1 MIRVGTRFSVST
13 LLLASAAPAFAQ
25 ADPPPVNP
33 PADAAAPPANGNRP
47 PPIAAEAPTVQGGR
61 TYTPEDFV
69 RFSPRNAL
77 DMLNQ
82 VPGFAIVAAD
92 TDRRGLGQASG
103 NVLINGE
110 RFSGKSTD
118 IFTELRRIS
127 AANVARIEVVD
138 GATLNI
144 AGLSGQV
151 ANVVTVSRGLSG
163 NYIWRPQQ
171 RARQTPF
178 RWSNAELSL
187 NGSLSGWDYGVSFRN
202 DSYRNGNAGPELVAT
217 PAGDILDRRDEV
229 LSVNGD
235 QPRLSGTVRRTFGDG
250 SILNANAAFGLF
262 LNRVEEVSLRSGPGQ
277 PDRNRNLRER
287 ENEHNYE
294 VGGDYEFGLAG
305 GRLKL
310 IGLHRFEHSP
320 FTQTLVQTFADGRPT
335 VGQRF
340 TQVADETETIAR
352 GEFRWSGGGD
362 WQLSLEG
369 ALNAL
374 DIENGLFER
383 NAAGEFVPVPF
394 PNSAGTVEEQRA
406 EALLTWGRPLSPN
419 VTLQL
424 SGGGEYSQLTQTG
437 AGGLSRTFYRPKGF
451 INLAWRPRPSLD
463 VSARIERVVGQLNF
477 FDFVAS
483 ANVSGGFANAGN
495 VNLVPPQSWDA
506 QVQATRN
513 LGPWGTATAR
523 LYGRLITDVVDI
535 IPIGAAGQAP
545 GNVDGTARVF
555 GLQWTSTFNFDPVG
569 WRGAKLDLNLQ
580 FQDTSL
586 VDPLTGLR
594 RPINENMERQI
605 EVNFRHDVPSSDW
618 AYGASYFQFR
628 QAPLFRLDER
638 WQFLDTQGNLGL
650 FVEHK
655 DVLGLTVRAGVDNL
669 LGTNESFS
677 RIFFDGRRN
686 AAESNVRFIEDRDR
700 FYGPIFTFTISGT
713 I

>member
-1 MIRVGTRFSVST
+1 MIRVGIRIPLFVT
-13 LLLASAAPAFAQ
+13 LLASTAPALAQ
-25 ADPPPVNP
+25 ADISPTDPPPEESNGDQPPPV
-33 PADAAAPPANGNRP
+33 AT
-47 PPIAAEAPTVQGGR
+47 EAPTVQGGR
-61 TYTPEDFV
+61 TYTPEDFA
-69 RFSPRNAL
+69 RFAPRNAL

-92 TDRRGLGQASG
+92 TDQRGLGQATG

-127 AANVARIEVVD
+127 AANVTRIEIVD
-138 GATLNI
+138 GATLNVP
-144 AGLSGQV
+144 GLAGQV
-151 ANVVTVSRGLSG
+151 ANVVTTSRGLSG

-171 RARQTPF
+171 RAHRTPF
-178 RWSNAELSL
+178 RWSNGEVSL
-187 NGSLSGWDYGVSFRN
+187 NGSIGGTEFTASLRN
-202 DSYRNGNAGPELVAT
+202 DSFRNGNAGPELVTDPNDA
-217 PAGDILDRRDEV
+217 ILDRRDEV

-235 QPRLSGTVRRTFGDG
+235 QPRLSGSLRRAFGDG
-250 SILNANAAFGLF
+250 SILNLNGAFGLYHID
-262 LNRVEEVSLRSGPGQ
+262 LEEVSLRSGPGQ

-287 ENEHNYE
+287 EREHNYE
-294 VGGDYEFGLAG
+294 LGGDYEFGLLG

-310 IGLHRFEHSP
+310 IGLRRFEHSP
-320 FTQTLVQTFADGRPT
+320 FRQTLVQAFADGRPT
-335 VGQRF
+335 TGQRF

-352 GEFRWSGGGD
+352 AEYRWSGGGD
-362 WQLSLEG
+362 WQVSFEG
-369 ALNAL
+369 ALNRL
-374 DIENGLFER
+374 DVENGLFEL
-383 NAAGEFVPVPF
+383 NGAGDFEPLPF
-394 PNSAGTVEEQRA
+394 PNSAATVQERRA

-419 VTLQL
+419 LNIQL
-424 SGGGEYSQLTQTG
+424 SAGGEYSQLTQEG

-451 INLAWRPRPSLD
+451 ASLAWRPASNLD
-463 VSARIERVVGQLNF
+463 LSARIERQVGQLNF

-495 VNLVPPQSWDA
+495 VNLVPPQSWNG

-513 LGPWGTATAR
+513 LGAWGTATGR
-523 LYGRLITDVVDI
+523 VYGRLITDVVDI

-545 GNVDGTARVF
+545 GNVDGTATVY

-580 FQDTSL
+580 FQKTSL
-586 VDPLTGLR
+586 EDPLTGLR
-594 RPINENMERQI
+594 RPINENMTRQI
-605 EVNFRHDVPSSDW
+605 EVNLRHDVPSSDW
-618 AYGASYFQFR
+618 AYGASFFQYR
-628 QAPLFRLDER
+628 QSPLFRLDER
-638 WQFLDTQGNLGL
+638 WQFLDTPGSLGM

-686 AAESNVRFIEDRDR
+686 AAETNVRFIEDRDR
-700 FYGPIFTFTISGT
+700 FYGPVFTLTISGT